1 MSKIAIVIGHNSKA
15 QGAVRVT
22 DGVSEYVWNGRLAEL
37 IQGHDP
43 ANIRIFRR
51 TPGGGYS
58 REIDRVYAEVDA
70 WGASCTVELHFNG
83 ASDPRAQGCLT
94 LSSGTKGSLWLASEV
109 HQRMLK
115 VMGGQ
120 DDGIDVRGRHE
131 RGGRS
136 LWQGK
141 SPCIMT
147 EPYFGSN
154 AAECLRADQHIDELA
169 EAIFRGA
176 TAYLKGV

>member
-1 MSKIAIVIGHNSKA
+1 MKLAIIVGHNARA

-37 IQGHDP
+37 IAAHDP
-43 ANIRIFRR
+43 GNVRIFRR

-70 WGASCTVELHFNG
+70 WGASFSVECHFNG
-83 ASDPRAQGCLT
+83 AADPRAQGCLT
-94 LSSGTKGSLWLASEV
+94 LSSGTKGSLALAQAV
-109 HQRMLK
+109 HGRMLA

-154 AAECLRADQHIDELA
+154 AAECLRADQHMDELA
-169 EAIFRGA
+169 EAIYRGVRA
-176 TAYLKGV
+176 VSR